1 MYFNSFPIIPYD
13 STGTGQ
19 YKDVTNLLRRVAV
32 RTKIRSNAFLFD
44 TYDVKEGETPE
55 SIADKLYGDSEL
67 HWVIMLV
74 NNITDRY
81 HQWPMS
87 SGQFLDYINDKYK
100 NADGTSNVDGT
111 HHYKVLQSSGDTK
124 TYIEVYDPTL
134 LTDAGAQSDSDA
146 YSSATLVTNR
156 NYEDDRQDEIRKIR
170 LLDPKYVEDFV
181 DEFKSLMKETNI

>member
-19 YKDVTNLLRRVAV
+19 FKDVTNLLRRVAIRTKV
-32 RTKIRSNAFLFD
+32 RTNALLYD

-67 HWVIMLV
+67 HWVILLV

-81 HQWPMS
+81 HQWPLAN
-87 SGQFLDYINDKYK
+87 GQFLDYINNKY
-100 NADGTSNVDGT
+100 DNVDGT
-111 HHYKVLQSSGDTK
+111 HHYKIAQSSGDTA
-124 TYIEVYDPTL
+124 TFIEVYDPTL
-134 LTDAGAQSDSDA
+134 LDASTETDLTA
-146 YSSATLVTNR
+146 YNTATKVTNR

-170 LLDPKYVEDFV
+170 LLDPKYIEDFV
-181 DEFKSLMKETNI
+181 DEFQSLMKESNI

>member
-1 MYFNSFPIIPYD
+1 
-13 STGTGQ
+13 
-19 YKDVTNLLRRVAV
+19 
-32 RTKIRSNAFLFD
+32 
-44 TYDVKEGETPE
+44 
-55 SIADKLYGDSEL
+55 
-67 HWVIMLV
+67 
-74 NNITDRY
+74 
-81 HQWPMS
+81 MS